1 MRFARPMPT
10 DTPLK
15 QPSSLSAEHLDLE
28 IRRSEAHL
36 KRLMQSMDAD
46 TLARAQNLFDAK
58 LARAHAAK
66 RVSR

>member
-1 MRFARPMPT
+1 MPSKSAT
-10 DTPLK
+10 LPPKKTST
-15 QPSSLSAEHLDLE
+15 PSSLSEEHLALE

-36 KRLMQSMDAD
+36 RRLMQSMDAD

-66 RVSR
+66 RAPR